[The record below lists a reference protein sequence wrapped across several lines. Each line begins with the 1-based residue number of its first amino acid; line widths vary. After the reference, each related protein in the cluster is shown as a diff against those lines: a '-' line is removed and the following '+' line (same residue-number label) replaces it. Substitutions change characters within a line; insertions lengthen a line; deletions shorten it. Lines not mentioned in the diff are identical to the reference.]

1 MFVSISCSREFLI
14 PFLFRTSACPSR
26 RCFMCLAACAVD
38 LSLSTSHLVN
48 QSKTLHVPGKAIL
61 TSANGNCYNQRGG
74 GNSSTGR
81 APDCGSDGCGFDSRF
96 PPQIFPARGAS
107 VDADFFITHLM
118 RAEMLLE
125 SAGCGQRRSKLPLYG
140 GCLLFAGP
148 SVLPI
153 LGKRPG
159 LNIFFSALFVDPRI
173 YPRLQ
178 FPRLL
183 RCAVTHRLADRDEG

>member
-1 MFVSISCSREFLI
+1 MPRSPNPQRPRVSDIREAQL
-14 PFLFRTSACPSR
+14 
-26 RCFMCLAACAVD
+26 
-38 LSLSTSHLVN
+38 
-48 QSKTLHVPGKAIL
+48 
-61 TSANGNCYNQRGG
+61 YNHHGG

-96 PPQIFPARGAS
+96 PPQIFPACGAS
-107 VDADFFITHLM
+107 IDAQIFFITHLM

-125 SAGCGQRRSKLPLYG
+125 SAGCRQRHSKLPLYG
-140 GCLLFAGP
+140 ECLLFAGP

-153 LGKRPG
+153 LGSG
-159 LNIFFSALFVDPRI
+159 LGSTSLFSALFVDLRI

-183 RCAVTHRLADRDEG
+183 RCAVTHRLADRDES